1 MLGQATCQTNRVDFF
16 VLYTIVSLDV
26 LEILSEFEEHL
37 VKISRKTL
45 GSLILPLTLSL
56 LLFAPPTIQPC
67 QEAEAS
73 QSNCCCCQNSC
84 QHVVS
89 SDSKHSQCPCQME
102 EKQKEES
109 SPGVIVS
116 KHDSKPKPLFLAWE
130 IEVIPED
137 HFPQLAS
144 SYSHNFSVLSR
155 DPPLY
160 LLNSSFL
167 I

>member
-1 MLGQATCQTNRVDFF
+1 LLGQATCQTNRVDFF

-102 EKQKEES
+102 EKQKEEQYEPAVT
-109 SPGVIVS
+109 SPAQA
-116 KHDSKPKPLFLAWE
+116 PLRSRLFKAIIWGL
-130 IEVIPED
+130 
-137 HFPQLAS
+137 F
-144 SYSHNFSVLSR
+144 SYNYIMNMAFT
-155 DPPLY
+155 
-160 LLNSSFL
+160 
-167 I
+167 